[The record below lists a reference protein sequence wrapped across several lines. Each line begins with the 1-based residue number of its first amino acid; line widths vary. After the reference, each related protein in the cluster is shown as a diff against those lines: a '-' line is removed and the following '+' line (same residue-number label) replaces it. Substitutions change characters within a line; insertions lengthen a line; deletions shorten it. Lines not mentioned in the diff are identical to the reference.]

1 MTEKFGGEYSKS
13 SGVCASI
20 SLFLILRVVKL
31 KYVYPQKEHEQFCQ
45 RGRLITEN
53 KGYQERIKTLMKRG
67 NGTTGAPIR
76 GQLGSEA
83 SQ

>member
-20 SLFLILRVVKL
+20 SLFPMLRALKL
-31 KYVYPQKEHEQFCQ
+31 KYVYPEIEHEQFRQ

-53 KGYQERIKTLMKRG
+53 KGYQERIETLMNWG
-67 NGTTGAPIR
+67 NGTTGAPIT